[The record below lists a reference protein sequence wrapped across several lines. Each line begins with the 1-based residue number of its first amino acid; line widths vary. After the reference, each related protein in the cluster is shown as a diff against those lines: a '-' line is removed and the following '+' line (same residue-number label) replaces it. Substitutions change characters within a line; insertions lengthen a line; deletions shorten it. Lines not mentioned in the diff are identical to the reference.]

1 MDDPAFILYAKV
13 ACGQVPS
20 SFVLMITMPHAADTL
35 LGERAHTRCAHEQQ
49 QGFDGSRLLRYRF
62 SHPLYMQFGEAA
74 ASSVTISKPEAAV
87 PIAKESKMGFATNA
101 IHGGQEPGPA
111 TGAIVAP
118 IYQTSTYVYDELGK
132 NKGYDYAR
140 TNHPNRKALERTIAK
155 LEDGHSAY
163 VFTSGM
169 AGIDAV
175 FRLLRP
181 GDHVVLSE
189 AVYGGVF
196 RLSTQL
202 LVHFGLEF
210 SFVDTSSE
218 AAVVS
223 AFRPN
228 TKMLYI
234 ETPTNPTM
242 RIADIAAL
250 AKVASQRNI
259 TVVVDN
265 TFLSPYLQRPIE
277 LGAHIVVHSMTK
289 YLNGHSDST
298 GGAVVLTRKEDA
310 EKIYFIQRSAGS
322 GLAPMDC
329 FLISR
334 GIKTLAVRMLQHNAN
349 GLVVARHL
357 DTHPKVQKVLYPG
370 LTSHPQHEIARR
382 QQKGPGGMLSFDLGS
397 LEAARRLLNH
407 VKLCALVESLGGV
420 ESLISLPA
428 LMTHA
433 SMPQKVRERVGITEG
448 LVRLSVGIED
458 AGDIIADLDQAL
470 HHV

>member
-1 MDDPAFILYAKV
+1 MPADFD
-13 ACGQVPS
+13 
-20 SFVLMITMPHAADTL
+20 F
-35 LGERAHTRCAHEQQ
+35 ERRGVH
-49 QGFDGSRLLRYRF
+49 
-62 SHPLYMQFGEAA
+62 
-74 ASSVTISKPEAAV
+74 
-87 PIAKESKMGFATNA
+87 MGFATNA
-101 IHGGQEPGPA
+101 IHVGQEPDKA

-118 IYQTSTYVYDELGK
+118 IYQTSTYVNEELGK
-132 NKGYDYAR
+132 YKDGYDYAR

-196 RLSTQL
+196 RSSTQL

-210 SFVDTSSE
+210 TLVDTSSQD
-218 AAVVS
+218 AVLG
-223 AFRPN
+223 ALRPN
-228 TKMLYI
+228 TKMLYV
-234 ETPTNPTM
+234 ETPTNPTL
-242 RIADIAAL
+242 RVADIAAL
-250 AKVASQRNI
+250 AKIANQRDV

-298 GGAVVLTRKEDA
+298 GGAVVLTRQEDA

-370 LTSHPQHEIARR
+370 LASHPQHEIARR
-382 QQKGPGGMLSFDLGS
+382 QQKGPGGMLSCDRGS
-397 LEAARRLLNH
+397 LDAARRFLNQ
-407 VKLCALVESLGGV
+407 VKLCALAESLGGV

-433 SMPQKVRERVGITEG
+433 SMPQEVRERVGITEG

-458 AGDIIADLDQAL
+458 ADDIIADLDQAL

>member
-1 MDDPAFILYAKV
+1 
-13 ACGQVPS
+13 
-20 SFVLMITMPHAADTL
+20 
-35 LGERAHTRCAHEQQ
+35 
-49 QGFDGSRLLRYRF
+49 
-62 SHPLYMQFGEAA
+62 
-74 ASSVTISKPEAAV
+74 
-87 PIAKESKMGFATNA
+87 MGFATNA
-101 IHGGQEPGPA
+101 IHVGQEPDPA

-118 IYQTSTYVYDELGK
+118 IYQTSTYVNEELGK
-132 NKGYDYAR
+132 NKGFDYAR

-155 LEDGHSAY
+155 LEEGHSAY

-181 GDHVVLSE
+181 GDHVVVSE

-210 SFVDTSSE
+210 SFVDTSS
-218 AAVVS
+218 ADAVLL

-234 ETPTNPTM
+234 ETPTNPTL
-242 RIADIAAL
+242 RVADIAAL
-250 AKVASQRNI
+250 AKLANQRNI

-298 GGAVVLTRKEDA
+298 GGAVVLTRPEDA
-310 EKIYFIQRSAGS
+310 EKIYFIQRSAGA

-349 GLVVARHL
+349 GLMVARHL
-357 DTHPKVQKVLYPG
+357 DAHPKVRKVYYPG
-370 LTSHPQHEIARR
+370 LPNHPQHEVARR
-382 QQKGPGGMLSFDLGS
+382 QQKGPGGMLSFELGS
-397 LEAARRLLNH
+397 LEAARRFLNN
-407 VKLCALVESLGGV
+407 VKLCSLAESLGGV
-420 ESLISLPA
+420 ETLISLPA

-433 SMPQKVRERVGITEG
+433 SMPPEVRERVGITDG

-458 AGDIIADLDQAL
+458 AEDIIADLDQAL
-470 HHV
+470 LYS

>member
-1 MDDPAFILYAKV
+1 
-13 ACGQVPS
+13 
-20 SFVLMITMPHAADTL
+20 
-35 LGERAHTRCAHEQQ
+35 
-49 QGFDGSRLLRYRF
+49 
-62 SHPLYMQFGEAA
+62 
-74 ASSVTISKPEAAV
+74 
-87 PIAKESKMGFATNA
+87 MGFATNA
-101 IHGGQEPGPA
+101 IHVGQEPDPA

-118 IYQTSTYVYDELGK
+118 IYQTSTYVNEELGRTK
-132 NKGYDYAR
+132 GGYDYAR
-140 TNHPNRKALERTIAK
+140 TNHPNRKALERTVAK
-155 LEDGHSAY
+155 LEEGHSAY
-163 VFTSGM
+163 VFSSGM

-210 SFVDTSSE
+210 SFVDTSSTD
-218 AAVVS
+218 AVLL

-228 TKMLYI
+228 TKMLYL

-242 RIADIAAL
+242 RVADIAAL
-250 AKVASQRNI
+250 SKLASQRNV

-298 GGAVVLTRKEDA
+298 GGAVVLTRSEDA

-329 FLISR
+329 FLVSR

-349 GLVVARHL
+349 GLAVARHL
-357 DTHPKVQKVLYPG
+357 DAHPKVRKVYYPG
-370 LTSHPQHEIARR
+370 LPTHPQHDLARR
-382 QQKGPGGMLSFDLGS
+382 QQKGPGAMLSFDLGS
-397 LEAARRLLNH
+397 LDAARQFLNK
-407 VKLCALVESLGGV
+407 VKLCSLAESLGGV
-420 ESLISLPA
+420 ETLISLPA

-433 SMPQKVRERVGITEG
+433 SMPQEVRERVGITEG

-458 AGDIIADLDQAL
+458 VEDIIADLDQAL
-470 HHV
+470 LYS

>member
-1 MDDPAFILYAKV
+1 
-13 ACGQVPS
+13 
-20 SFVLMITMPHAADTL
+20 
-35 LGERAHTRCAHEQQ
+35 
-49 QGFDGSRLLRYRF
+49 
-62 SHPLYMQFGEAA
+62 
-74 ASSVTISKPEAAV
+74 
-87 PIAKESKMGFATNA
+87 MGFATNA
-101 IHGGQEPGPA
+101 IHVGQESDPA

-118 IYQTSTYVYDELGK
+118 IYQTSTYVNEELGK
-132 NKGYDYAR
+132 YKNGFDYAR
-140 TNHPNRKALERTIAK
+140 TNHPNRRALERTVAK

-163 VFTSGM
+163 VFSSGM

-210 SFVDTSSE
+210 SFVDTSSSDT
-218 AAVVS
+218 VVS

-250 AKVASQRNI
+250 AKLASQGNI

-298 GGAVVLTRKEDA
+298 GGAVVLTRQEDA

-370 LTSHPQHEIARR
+370 LASHPHHDIARR

-397 LEAARRLLNH
+397 LEAARRFLNQ
-407 VKLCALVESLGGV
+407 VKLCALAESLGGV

-433 SMPQKVRERVGITEG
+433 SMPQEVRERVGITEG

-458 AGDIIADLDQAL
+458 ADDIIADLDQAL

>member
-1 MDDPAFILYAKV
+1 
-13 ACGQVPS
+13 
-20 SFVLMITMPHAADTL
+20 
-35 LGERAHTRCAHEQQ
+35 
-49 QGFDGSRLLRYRF
+49 
-62 SHPLYMQFGEAA
+62 
-74 ASSVTISKPEAAV
+74 
-87 PIAKESKMGFATNA
+87 MGFATNA
-101 IHGGQEPGPA
+101 IHVGQEPDPA

-118 IYQTSTYVYDELGK
+118 IYQTSTYVNEKLGK

-155 LEDGHSAY
+155 LEDGRSAY

-210 SFVDTSSE
+210 SFVDTASVD
-218 AAVVS
+218 AVLT

-228 TKMLYI
+228 TKMLYL

-242 RIADIAAL
+242 RLADIAAL
-250 AKVASQRNI
+250 SKLANQRNI

-265 TFLSPYLQRPIE
+265 TFMSPYLQRPIE

-298 GGAVVLTRKEDA
+298 GGAVVLTRAEDA
-310 EKIYFIQRSAGS
+310 EKIYFIQRSAGA

-349 GLVVARHL
+349 GLAVARHL
-357 DTHPKVQKVLYPG
+357 NAHPKVKRVFYPG
-370 LTSHPQHEIARR
+370 LPSHPQHEIARQ
-382 QQKGPGGMLSFDLGS
+382 QQKGPGGMMSFDLGS
-397 LEAARRLLNH
+397 LDAARTFLDHL
-407 VKLCALVESLGGV
+407 KLCSLAESLGGV
-420 ESLISLPA
+420 ETLISLPA

-433 SMPQKVRERVGITEG
+433 SMPPEVRERVGITEG

-458 AGDIIADLDQAL
+458 VEDIIQDLDQAL
-470 HHV
+470 LAM

>member
-1 MDDPAFILYAKV
+1 
-13 ACGQVPS
+13 
-20 SFVLMITMPHAADTL
+20 
-35 LGERAHTRCAHEQQ
+35 
-49 QGFDGSRLLRYRF
+49 
-62 SHPLYMQFGEAA
+62 
-74 ASSVTISKPEAAV
+74 
-87 PIAKESKMGFATNA
+87 MGFATNA
-101 IHGGQEPGPA
+101 IHVGQEPDPA

-118 IYQTSTYVYDELGK
+118 IYQTSTYVNEELGK

-155 LEDGHSAY
+155 LEEGRSAY

-175 FRLLRP
+175 FRLSRP
-181 GDHVVLSE
+181 GDHVVVSE

-210 SFVDTSSE
+210 SFVDTSS
-218 AAVVS
+218 ADAVLL

-234 ETPTNPTM
+234 ETPTNPTL
-242 RIADIAAL
+242 RVADIAAL
-250 AKVASQRNI
+250 AKLANQRNI

-298 GGAVVLTRKEDA
+298 GGAVVLTRPEDA
-310 EKIYFIQRSAGS
+310 EKIYFIQRSAGA

-357 DTHPKVQKVLYPG
+357 DAHPKVRKVNYPG
-370 LTSHPQHEIARR
+370 LANHPQHEVARR
-382 QQKGPGGMLSFDLGS
+382 QQKGPGGMLSFELGS
-397 LEAARRLLNH
+397 LEAARRFLNN
-407 VKLCALVESLGGV
+407 VKLCSLAESLGGV
-420 ESLISLPA
+420 ETLISLPA

-433 SMPQKVRERVGITEG
+433 SMPPEVRERVGITDG
-448 LVRLSVGIED
+448 LVRLSVGLED
-458 AGDIIADLDQAL
+458 AEDIIADLDQAL
-470 HHV
+470 LYA